1 MKIKILITYNLSK
14 EILKNNGF
22 SSIIT
27 PKNATKGSKILK
39 NDHKI
44 NKKTMSLNL
53 IFIIYNKFYK
63 IKHMH

>member
-27 PKNATKGSKILK
+27 PKNATKGSKILIK
-39 NDHKI
+39 DHKI